1 MRSAASKVMEAW
13 GSIRAAPST
22 TLPAGLFMPM
32 DEKGAHPRGARLV
45 DGDDQGGCSD
55 GQDFDES
62 Q

>member
-1 MRSAASKVMEAW
+1 MEAW
-13 GSIRAAPST
+13 GSVRAAPST

-32 DEKGAHPRGARLV
+32 GEKGAHPRDARLV

-55 GQDFDES
+55 GQGFGES